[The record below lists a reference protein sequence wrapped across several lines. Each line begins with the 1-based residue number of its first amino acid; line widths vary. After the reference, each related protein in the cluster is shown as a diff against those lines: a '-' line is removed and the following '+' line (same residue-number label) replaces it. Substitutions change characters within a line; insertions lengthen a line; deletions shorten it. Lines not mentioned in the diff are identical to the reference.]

1 MEEVKNWVF
10 VITERIFDVV
20 DGGLFRSS
28 RFPEFSKQINL
39 DCGENL
45 RIREMRREQV
55 MEFVRD
61 PSRRLGRVNKR
72 KETVMGVRFNKL
84 HQPLLM

>member
-1 MEEVKNWVF
+1 MEEVKSWVF
-10 VITERIFDVV
+10 VITDRIFDVV
-20 DGGLFRSS
+20 DGALFKSS

-45 RIREMRREQV
+45 RISDMRRQQV
-55 MEFVRD
+55 MEFLRN
-61 PSRRLGRVNKR
+61 PSSRFGRVNKR
-72 KETVMGVRFNKL
+72 KETVMRVRFNKL